1 MATRKS
7 TTKKVNNWYLKYAER
22 EMLIDEDEQ
31 GLFCQVP
38 SECEENK
45 LYDVRVDES
54 MLVPVATSCT
64 CKACEHTTS
73 CKHMT
78 VVNNFYKRIYKSN
91 VAKAQAKAAQV
102 EVVEIVPPV
111 AMELPAEL
119 RGYKKTAV
127 STDTSVL
134 NGAQQSAGLLMALPS
149 RKARAS

>member
-1 MATRKS
+1 MATRKA
-7 TTKKVNNWYLKYAER
+7 TKVNRFYLKYAER

-64 CKACEHTTS
+64 CKSCEHTTS

-78 VVNNFYKRIYKSN
+78 VVNNFYKRIYRSN

-102 EVVEIVPPV
+102 EVVETPAQPV
-111 AMELPAEL
+111 DIL
-119 RGYKKTAV
+119 
-127 STDTSVL
+127 
-134 NGAQQSAGLLMALPS
+134 
-149 RKARAS
+149 